1 METNLERARRIA
13 GTRQIFT
20 EDMVLIV
27 SLDFVQMVTGH
38 NEELT
43 EGDRLITNKERR
55 VRLRSR
61 KRLMEYI
68 QKVFYE
74 IIPVRDTD

>member
-1 METNLERARRIA
+1 METNLERARRIV

-43 EGDRLITNKERR
+43 EGDR
-55 VRLRSR
+55 
-61 KRLMEYI
+61 
-68 QKVFYE
+68 
-74 IIPVRDTD
+74 